1 MPCRSRRVT
10 VTAVLVLILLSDAAC
25 KMFEPRSKKISR
37 LQAELH
43 KLEAERLSRVVVV
56 AGIEYDKLSF
66 YTTASA
72 TCVML
77 IALVVQLG
85 RSRRRWKRIALQ
97 TQTVQHHGTSGSGP
111 PSPLRAVTPRYTV
124 LLVASS
130 AVFLYVITFNLGQ
143 AFERSNRTIEGGAEE
158 KIIYSCLTLLFTLLV
173 LLVLTFGLQSQT
185 RDTAT
190 RDTGTCSDDIGKV
203 SKQHNEPSPVTKL
216 DVVVVG
222 VGPRVRCG
230 WGNLCST
237 VSPAYA

>member
-1 MPCRSRRVT
+1 MTSLGRCKRVT
-10 VTAVLVLILLSDAAC
+10 VTAFLLLILLCDAAS

-43 KLEAERLSRVVVV
+43 KLEAERLSKVVVV
-56 AGIEYDKLSF
+56 AG
-66 YTTASA
+66 SA

-97 TQTVQHHGTSGSGP
+97 TQTAQHHDTSGP
-111 PSPLRAVTPRYTV
+111 PRPLRAVTPRYTV

-185 RDTAT
+185 RDTA

-203 SKQHNEPSPVTKL
+203 SKQHNEPSPVAKL

-230 WGNLCST
+230 WGICVPLCLLLT
-237 VSPAYA
+237 LEFEFRPLGTFI